1 MTPELKRALKL
12 ADRHTQTQ
20 QYAEALA
27 VLRPFQDHP
36 AVATRIKVL
45 KQKRD
50 QRTRRQSAR
59 GRKTLL
65 VTVILAGLAVE
76 LAVAAFILGRETAR
90 PAITLPTLASNNDFQ
105 PVSTL
110 ANTGEA
116 TVAVASPVPTIAS
129 PVPNIA
135 SPVPNIASPE
145 PTAVVENPAESSL
158 QDAILQQLLEL
169 PQTRQVFLIDVDES
183 PDGAPI
189 VYLEMKLQPGMLNE
203 TTLDAVVTVLDE
215 ALGFPTYSNLEVI
228 LSDDESVV
236 DFIFDSQTGTWS
248 QTVLSGSGIATAA
261 P

>member
-45 KQKRD
+45 KQKRN

-135 SPVPNIASPE
+135 SPV

>member
-135 SPVPNIASPE
+135 SPVP
-145 PTAVVENPAESSL
+145 TAVVENPAESSL